1 MYHKLNTLSRLVFLS
16 LVLSLSTGCTA
27 SLFGSPMHNV
37 RIQSEP
43 QDANFTITDESGEL
57 VAQGTTPDSVL
68 LRTSSSFFRKA
79 RYYVTFDTQGYQT
92 QTQKLKARLSPWYLV
107 DVLVYIPGIIGAL
120 IIDPFTGAM
129 FTLPDESSVI
139 LEPAE

>member
-1 MYHKLNTLSRLVFLS
+1 MFHKLNTVTRLLFLS
-16 LVLSLSTGCTA
+16 IVLCLSTGCTA

-43 QDANFTITDESGEL
+43 LNANFSITDESGEL

-68 LRTSSSFFRKA
+68 LRTSSSFFSRA
-79 RYYVTFDTQGYQT
+79 RYYVTFEAKGYQT
-92 QTQKLKARLSPWYLV
+92 QTQKLNGKLSPWYWV
-107 DVLVYIPGIIGAL
+107 DAIVYFPGIIGAL

-129 FTLPDESSVI
+129 YTLPDESSAI
-139 LEPAE
+139 LEGSE